1 MATTATEEPT
11 ISQGGKISTF
21 DKISGA
27 QASLNS
33 STATNMF
40 KAYNSGQMTPDDAQ
54 AYEAHVKAGE
64 IMLPRGETLKGEAA
78 GETAAPT
85 AQGAARELP
94 MSVWKAYGSNAM
106 SPEDRISLERHVKL
120 GHVAPPVDF
129 VMDQTEMPET
139 TLGGIGSAIARG
151 VAPALP
157 MAAAGAGIGAA
168 LGAPIAGVGA
178 IPGAA
183 AGALV
188 GAGTSLLA
196 DPLTEAFNKLTGGH
210 VGMPTEAIQQLLSH
224 FGVQVPDTAVEHV
237 MQSMAGGAVAGVSGA
252 GAAKVIG
259 GALGMAP
266 MALNAASKLNKVA
279 PTLTRFAAE
288 MAEAPVAQA
297 IAGAG
302 AGGSAQIA
310 AESGAGPGMQL
321 AAGLLGGA
329 ATGVASTMHL
339 TGPNAADLA
348 GRQLAA
354 EGKQFKIPV
363 LTSDVSPPRTFV
375 GKNLQAAGERVPIT
389 GTGPLR
395 AAQQEARINAVR
407 EFVQEHGGASAA
419 EAVEEVTANL
429 LATHGEKLNKY
440 NGKKLEVINR
450 LSTNAAVPTPNAI
463 AEIDKQI
470 NFLSSLKLKEFNPAI
485 AILEDWKQASQGQ
498 NLSNIEVLRK
508 QIGNVFQAPE
518 LASVRD
524 TSSKALSSIYHA
536 INEDMGEFILANGE
550 QRDFAKW
557 KIANLRL
564 AKLKG
569 EVDDKSVLEQILNK
583 GEATPELVRKML
595 FSTKPSDVRVLYSKL
610 SRQGKTSAQSA
621 IIAEAAE
628 KATTDGVIIP
638 DRFSSGVDKLSS
650 QFGVFFPGD
659 AKRKVDGLVSVLRAT
674 KRAGAAA
681 AHPPTGVQVATVGS
695 ALAAGHIVGTPLG
708 GVSLLGSAGGLARL
722 YESAP
727 VRNLLLRL
735 PHVRIGSA
743 EDSAI
748 MQRINN
754 AAAKNAPPPPA
765 GSPPHGSPPGTP
777 PVAPAIAPAAP
788 AIAPAA
794 PAVAPTPV
802 AAPVAPAIAPAA
814 PAVAPAPVAAPVAAA
829 IAKRPLSPFASES
842 IAPPGKPVPALKRVL
857 SPFALNE
864 PLPIP
869 RPNPFATDGII
880 RKPPSPF
887 ASEGIAPPYAKDAAP
902 VAPAAVRAEAAVQKA
917 NVAKVNALTDSQAR
931 YVARSLGFGHMPEH
945 LKEVLKQTHPEDL
958 AKALENVP
966 AVVKAKPG
974 PAVETPAAASMK
986 LLPEVS
992 ESSARAAENKRLV
1005 MEAKAKKASPAGAE
1019 AIQLPATET
1028 PLAKFENARASK
1040 AAELKA
1046 LVEMAAARKAEAKS
1060 KAPAVKQVELAAE
1073 TGAKPLEPWEMTRK
1087 EWNNHN
1093 FDENIHRDLPS
1104 DYFSNYEFNAK
1115 KSSTTLAKKM
1125 PSGIEI
1131 RSHNDPS
1138 MHGILFAFDG
1148 DKNVGMGDGKAFVVK
1163 PDYQK
1168 QGIGSELMKLTYA
1181 GKSIGSRTSAGY
1193 SLVSSFHKKEVA
1205 TAISE
1210 GKPVPAKVLADYPD
1224 IKPVAAT
1231 SGKTVAGIASSS
1243 DIVSIER
1250 NISNLEYRM
1259 QQDKASGKLR
1269 PENVQRLAELRAQLK
1284 SANLPSSPAASK
1296 PAGIDATAKPLPERT
1311 YDTMSDA
1318 IALSSPSGK
1327 MSKTSRDAAEKRLG
1341 EKLFGEGG
1349 MPAPSHPQP
1358 LEQVSLRRQAAELDR
1373 LAEGGMKPKAF
1384 RQDAENLR
1392 KRADA
1397 LDNAAGIEATARPF
1411 DHGELNLPLSKR
1423 GITDAQID
1431 RHLKVQRQEAEQSI
1445 REGRAQ
1451 SAVDKKAAKELNLKY
1466 GDQLASRTALKHGLD
1481 KKAVVEHIN
1490 RLVLDNPTEALKLL
1504 ERETAKAPAVE
1515 AAAKAP
1521 ASKAT
1526 VVEAQAAKPVEQMTA
1541 EDHAKIY
1548 QVVKSDAVLDG
1559 RSIINADNIPN
1570 MESISSSIDNAKI
1583 LPGIREISM
1592 SDFTGLNGKH
1602 YSVEGQKRIN
1612 KLAEQIKAS
1621 GEITPLIVVRDGEGS
1636 YILEGAT
1643 RADALFKI
1651 GAKSFP
1657 AKVVLDLDSIS
1668 EANIKFKSAASIE
1681 ATAKAPAVGA
1691 ETTKAEAQVKTVVK
1705 QHPDGTFSA
1714 KFIVPKDMMPEQIGG
1729 HQKKFLKT
1737 TPAGDYIIDDPGST
1751 SETAHEASKD
1761 LLFSLRQ
1768 AHAKFLTPYDQA
1780 SSERVAAQIEQYK
1793 ATVDP
1798 IVYAVKEQIQGRRN
1812 KQLAKI
1818 VADEGDK
1825 PAFWMDDQVHL
1836 ESGIHGM
1843 TGHGEKYMTE
1853 NGERAPKVFAK
1864 KIAEI
1869 VNSSG
1874 EGKIWGANKAAK
1886 NVAAKVHAEYK
1897 VNEAANAVKQKAVE
1911 EAKAVEQAE
1920 QAKIYNEKISLEGE
1934 KTIRSSSSANY
1945 NVGIRDAKDGL
1956 SVIESRIYTKESMP
1970 GVELLV
1976 WKASDGWRTAE
1987 KKTGMGVSGVA
1998 TSSAKKALDKGFEA
2012 IRANGGSERIK
2023 KMIKS
2028 GDFKILNP
2036 ETGIEATAQAPS
2048 VVIKGNK

>member
-40 KAYNSGQMTPDDAQ
+40 QAYSSGQMTPGDAQ

-64 IMLPRGETLKGEAA
+64 IMLPRGATLKGEAA

-85 AQGAARELP
+85 AQGAARELS

-106 SPEDRISLERHVKL
+106 SPADRISLEKHVKL

-188 GAGTSLLA
+188 GAGTALLA

-354 EGKQFKIPV
+354 EGEQFKIPV

-375 GKNLQAAGERVPIT
+375 GKNLQAAGERVPIA

-419 EAVEEVTANL
+419 QAVEEVTANL

-550 QRDFAKW
+550 RRDFAKW

-564 AKLKG
+564 AELKG
-569 EVDDKSVLEQILNK
+569 EVNDKSVLEQILNK

-621 IIAEAAE
+621 LIAEAAE

-650 QFGVFFPGD
+650 QLGIFFPGD

-777 PVAPAIAPAAP
+777 PVAPHAPPTAAPAAP
-788 AIAPAA
+788 AIAPAPAVASPA

-802 AAPVAPAIAPAA
+802 AAPVAAAIAPKPRPAA
-814 PAVAPAPVAAPVAAA
+814 PAVPYNANALMSSAEAETLADKIVAMGRAARGDRPAAPALPGASAPITSKEAEELASKVIALGRAARGEVTSAEAEALADKVILMARRARASKPPPSPADAAAEAAQAQPMPAEPAPAP
-829 IAKRPLSPFASES
+829 
-842 IAPPGKPVPALKRVL
+842 
-857 SPFALNE
+857 
-864 PLPIP
+864 
-869 RPNPFATDGII
+869 
-880 RKPPSPF
+880 
-887 ASEGIAPPYAKDAAP
+887 
-902 VAPAAVRAEAAVQKA
+902 APAAARAEAAVQKA

-966 AVVKAKPG
+966 AVAKEK
-974 PAVETPAAASMK
+974 PAAAATPAAASMK

-992 ESSARAAENKRLV
+992 ESSAKAAKAAENKRLV

-1040 AAELKA
+1040 AAEVKA

-1060 KAPAVKQVELAAE
+1060 KAPAVKPVELAAE
-1073 TGAKPLEPWEMTRK
+1073 TGAKMTRA
-1087 EWNNHN
+1087 E
-1093 FDENIHRDLPS
+1093 
-1104 DYFSNYEFNAK
+1104 
-1115 KSSTTLAKKM
+1115 
-1125 PSGIEI
+1125 
-1131 RSHNDPS
+1131 
-1138 MHGILFAFDG
+1138 
-1148 DKNVGMGDGKAFVVK
+1148 
-1163 PDYQK
+1163 
-1168 QGIGSELMKLTYA
+1168 MKL
-1181 GKSIGSRTSAGY
+1181 
-1193 SLVSSFHKKEVA
+1193 L
-1205 TAISE
+1205 
-1210 GKPVPAKVLADYPD
+1210 D
-1224 IKPVAAT
+1224 KPVAAT

-1259 QQDKASGKLR
+1259 KQDKASGKLR

-1397 LDNAAGIEATARPF
+1397 LDNAAGIDATARPF

-1504 ERETAKAPAVE
+1504 ERETAKAPAV
-1515 AAAKAP
+1515 
-1521 ASKAT
+1521 
-1526 VVEAQAAKPVEQMTA
+1526 
-1541 EDHAKIY
+1541 
-1548 QVVKSDAVLDG
+1548 
-1559 RSIINADNIPN
+1559 
-1570 MESISSSIDNAKI
+1570 
-1583 LPGIREISM
+1583 
-1592 SDFTGLNGKH
+1592 
-1602 YSVEGQKRIN
+1602 
-1612 KLAEQIKAS
+1612 
-1621 GEITPLIVVRDGEGS
+1621 
-1636 YILEGAT
+1636 
-1643 RADALFKI
+1643 
-1651 GAKSFP
+1651 
-1657 AKVVLDLDSIS
+1657 
-1668 EANIKFKSAASIE
+1668 
-1681 ATAKAPAVGA
+1681 GA

-1768 AHAKFLTPYDQA
+1768 AHAKFPTPYDQA

-1798 IVYAVKEQIQGRRN
+1798 IVYAVKEQIQDRRN

-1843 TGHGEKYMTE
+1843 TDHGEKYMTE

-1886 NVAAKVHAEYK
+1886 NVAAKVNAEYK

-1920 QAKIYNEKISLEGE
+1920 QARIYNEKISLEGE

-1970 GVELLV
+1970 GVELLA

>member
-33 STATNMF
+33 PTATNMF
-40 KAYNSGQMTPDDAQ
+40 QAYSSGQMTPEDAK

-64 IMLPRGETLKGEAA
+64 IMLPRGATLKGEAA

-129 VMDQTEMPET
+129 VMDQTEMPKT

-237 MQSMAGGAVAGVSGA
+237 MQSMAGGAAAGVSGA

-310 AESGAGPGMQL
+310 AEHGAGPGMQL

-354 EGKQFKIPV
+354 EGEQFKIPV

-375 GKNLQAAGERVPIT
+375 GKNLQAAGERVPIA

-419 EAVEEVTANL
+419 QAVEEVTANL

-550 QRDFAKW
+550 RRDFAKW

-621 IIAEAAE
+621 LIAEAAE

-650 QFGVFFPGD
+650 QLGIFFPGD

-695 ALAAGHIVGTPLG
+695 ALAAGHIAGTTLG
-708 GVSLLGSAGGLARL
+708 GVSLLGGAGGLARL

-765 GSPPHGSPPGTP
+765 GAPSPVTPPGTP
-777 PVAPAIAPAAP
+777 PVAPHAPPTAP
-788 AIAPAA
+788 PAA
-794 PAVAPTPV
+794 PAVAPPAAVVHAPAPAV
-802 AAPVAPAIAPAA
+802 APPVAPAIAPAA

-829 IAKRPLSPFASES
+829 IAKRPLSPFASEGIAPPVNTFGS
-842 IAPPGKPVPALKRVL
+842 VGIAPPGKPVPAAYPPGVKS
-857 SPFALNE
+857 SPL
-864 PLPIP
+864 
-869 RPNPFATDGII
+869 ATNGIVK
-880 RKPPSPF
+880 KPPSPF

-902 VAPAAVRAEAAVQKA
+902 VAPAAARAEAAVQKA

-966 AVVKAKPG
+966 AVAKEK
-974 PAVETPAAASMK
+974 PAAAATPAAAAMK

-992 ESSARAAENKRLV
+992 ESSAKAAKAAENKRLV

-1040 AAELKA
+1040 AAEVKA

-1060 KAPAVKQVELAAE
+1060 KAPAVKQVKPAAE
-1073 TGAKPLEPWEMTRK
+1073 TGAKMTRA
-1087 EWNNHN
+1087 EIDGAI
-1093 FDENIHRDLPS
+1093 DELLYAPTKSNGKPRVSFKTKIEANWFRRGFEAANEKPGLPLPNRQPGVPANEQKIHD
-1104 DYFSNYEFNAK
+1104 A
-1115 KSSTTLAKKM
+1115 
-1125 PSGIEI
+1125 
-1131 RSHNDPS
+1131 
-1138 MHGILFAFDG
+1138 FA
-1148 DKNVGMGDGKAFVVK
+1148 
-1163 PDYQK
+1163 
-1168 QGIGSELMKLTYA
+1168 QGWARAQMKL
-1181 GKSIGSRTSAGY
+1181 RD
-1193 SLVSSFHKKEVA
+1193 
-1205 TAISE
+1205 
-1210 GKPVPAKVLADYPD
+1210 KP
-1224 IKPVAAT
+1224 T
-1231 SGKTVAGIASSS
+1231 
-1243 DIVSIER
+1243 
-1250 NISNLEYRM
+1250 
-1259 QQDKASGKLR
+1259 
-1269 PENVQRLAELRAQLK
+1269 
-1284 SANLPSSPAASK
+1284 AASK
-1296 PAGIDATAKPLPERT
+1296 PASIEATAKPLPERT

-1327 MSKTSRDAAEKRLG
+1327 MSKTSRDAAEKRLS

-1397 LDNAAGIEATARPF
+1397 LDNAAGIKATARPF

-1451 SAVDKKAAKELNLKY
+1451 SAVDKKAAEELNLKY

-1490 RLVLDNPTEALKLL
+1490 RLVLDNPTEAIKLL

-1515 AAAKAP
+1515 
-1521 ASKAT
+1521 
-1526 VVEAQAAKPVEQMTA
+1526 
-1541 EDHAKIY
+1541 
-1548 QVVKSDAVLDG
+1548 
-1559 RSIINADNIPN
+1559 
-1570 MESISSSIDNAKI
+1570 
-1583 LPGIREISM
+1583 
-1592 SDFTGLNGKH
+1592 
-1602 YSVEGQKRIN
+1602 
-1612 KLAEQIKAS
+1612 
-1621 GEITPLIVVRDGEGS
+1621 
-1636 YILEGAT
+1636 
-1643 RADALFKI
+1643 
-1651 GAKSFP
+1651 
-1657 AKVVLDLDSIS
+1657 
-1668 EANIKFKSAASIE
+1668 
-1681 ATAKAPAVGA
+1681 A

-1705 QHPDGTFSA
+1705 QHTDGTFSA

-1798 IVYAVKEQIQGRRN
+1798 IVYAIKEQIQGRRN

-1825 PAFWMDDQVHL
+1825 PAFWIDDQVHL

-1843 TGHGEKYMTE
+1843 TDHGEKYMTE

-1874 EGKIWGANKAAK
+1874 EGRLWGANKAAK

-1920 QAKIYNEKISLEGE
+1920 QARIHNEKISLEGE

-1945 NVGIRDAKDGL
+1945 NVGIRDDKDGI
-1956 SVIESRIYTKESMP
+1956 SVIESRIYTKKSMP
-1970 GVELLV
+1970 GVELLA
-1976 WKASDGWRTAE
+1976 WKAPDGWRTAE

>member
-33 STATNMF
+33 PTATNMF
-40 KAYNSGQMTPDDAQ
+40 QAYSSGQMTPEDAQ

-64 IMLPRGETLKGEAA
+64 IMLPRGATLKGEAA

-129 VMDQTEMPET
+129 VMDQTEMPKT

-237 MQSMAGGAVAGVSGA
+237 MQSMAGGAAAGVSGA

-310 AESGAGPGMQL
+310 AEHGAGPGMQL

-354 EGKQFKIPV
+354 EGEKFKIPV

-375 GKNLQAAGERVPIT
+375 GKNLQAAGERVPIA

-550 QRDFAKW
+550 RRDFAKW

-564 AKLKG
+564 AELKG
-569 EVDDKSVLEQILNK
+569 EVNDKAVLEQILNK

-621 IIAEAAE
+621 LIAEAAE

-650 QFGVFFPGD
+650 QLGIFFPGD

-695 ALAAGHIVGTPLG
+695 ALAAGHIAGTTLG
-708 GVSLLGSAGGLARL
+708 GVSLLGGAGGLARL

-765 GSPPHGSPPGTP
+765 GTPSPATPSGTP
-777 PVAPAIAPAAP
+777 PVAPHAPPTAPAAAP
-788 AIAPAA
+788 AAA
-794 PAVAPTPV
+794 PAVAP
-802 AAPVAPAIAPAA
+802 PVAPAIAPAA

-829 IAKRPLSPFASES
+829 IAKRPLSPFASVGIAPPVNPFGS
-842 IAPPGKPVPALKRVL
+842 VGIAPPGKPVPAAYPPGVK
-857 SPFALNE
+857 SS
-864 PLPIP
+864 
-869 RPNPFATDGII
+869 PFATDGIV

-902 VAPAAVRAEAAVQKA
+902 APAAARAEAAVQKA

-966 AVVKAKPG
+966 AVAKEK
-974 PAVETPAAASMK
+974 PAAAATPAAAAMK

-992 ESSARAAENKRLV
+992 ESSAKAAKAAENKRLV

-1040 AAELKA
+1040 AAEVKA

-1060 KAPAVKQVELAAE
+1060 KAPPAE
-1073 TGAKPLEPWEMTRK
+1073 TGAT
-1087 EWNNHN
+1087 
-1093 FDENIHRDLPS
+1093 
-1104 DYFSNYEFNAK
+1104 
-1115 KSSTTLAKKM
+1115 
-1125 PSGIEI
+1125 
-1131 RSHNDPS
+1131 
-1138 MHGILFAFDG
+1138 
-1148 DKNVGMGDGKAFVVK
+1148 
-1163 PDYQK
+1163 
-1168 QGIGSELMKLTYA
+1168 GIGSIYEATLKGEKVWVVLKGETKA
-1181 GKSIGSRTSAGY
+1181 VGDEIFRNRPEAEQASRNAILSAANKKAKTNRVVEQQAVR
-1193 SLVSSFHKKEVA
+1193 LDASF
-1205 TAISE
+1205 TAEMNPMQRKRAENALDANVMAE
-1210 GKPVPAKVLADYPD
+1210 GKPISRRELVEQDVSNGAEIVMSKDDQRRLQSPSGAYRAETQISKTAMDYAEHLISKRTTD
-1224 IKPVAAT
+1224 LKPPTAAT

-1243 DIVSIER
+1243 DIASIER

-1259 QQDKASGKLR
+1259 QQDKARGMTR

-1296 PAGIDATAKPLPERT
+1296 PADLEATAKPLPERT

-1327 MSKTSRDAAEKRLG
+1327 MSKTSRDAAEKRLS

-1451 SAVDKKAAKELNLKY
+1451 SAVDKKAAEELNLKY

-1515 AAAKAP
+1515 A
-1521 ASKAT
+1521 
-1526 VVEAQAAKPVEQMTA
+1526 VVTKTSAKPAKTKKDTEHITVFRAGDKGEVGIKPFSSFSENKKTA
-1541 EDHAKIY
+1541 EAY
-1548 QVVKSDAVLDG
+1548 T
-1559 RSIINADNIPN
+1559 DNPGFGGPN
-1570 MESISSSIDNAKI
+1570 
-1583 LPGIREISM
+1583 IREIKVPK
-1592 SDFTGLNGKH
+1592 GK
-1602 YSVEGQKRIN
+1602 
-1612 KLAEQIKAS
+1612 
-1621 GEITPLIVVRDGEGS
+1621 
-1636 YILEGAT
+1636 ILEANVRSRHGMAELAKSIGLT
-1643 RADALFKI
+1643 AEEGESWIDNGWQYPWEESSKVKKALEQSGYDWVSYVDDFPQ
-1651 GAKSFP
+1651 GAKTIVP
-1657 AKVVLDLDSIS
+1657 LKMPKGWTQRGNLWHPPDA
-1668 EANIKFKSAASIE
+1668 SAVE
-1681 ATAKAPAVGA
+1681 ATAKAPAVEA

-1798 IVYAVKEQIQGRRN
+1798 IVYAVKEQIQGNRN

-1843 TGHGEKYMTE
+1843 TDHGEKYMTE

-1920 QAKIYNEKISLEGE
+1920 QARIYNEKISLEGE

-1945 NVGIRDAKDGL
+1945 NVGMRDGKDGV

-1970 GVELLV
+1970 GVELIA

>member
-33 STATNMF
+33 PTATNMF
-40 KAYNSGQMTPDDAQ
+40 QAYSSGQMTPEDAQ

-64 IMLPRGETLKGEAA
+64 IMLPRGATLKGEAA

-129 VMDQTEMPET
+129 VMDQTEMPKT

-237 MQSMAGGAVAGVSGA
+237 MQSMAGGAAAGVSGA

-310 AESGAGPGMQL
+310 AEHGAGPGMQL

-354 EGKQFKIPV
+354 EGEKFKIPV

-375 GKNLQAAGERVPIT
+375 GKNLQAAGERVPIA

-550 QRDFAKW
+550 RRDFAKW

-564 AKLKG
+564 AELKG
-569 EVDDKSVLEQILNK
+569 EVNDKAVLEQILNK

-621 IIAEAAE
+621 LIAEAAE

-650 QFGVFFPGD
+650 QLGIFFPGD

-695 ALAAGHIVGTPLG
+695 ALAAGHIAGTTLG
-708 GVSLLGSAGGLARL
+708 GVSLLGGAGGLARL

-765 GSPPHGSPPGTP
+765 GTPSPATPSGTP
-777 PVAPAIAPAAP
+777 PVAPHAPPTAPAAAP
-788 AIAPAA
+788 AAA
-794 PAVAPTPV
+794 PAVAP
-802 AAPVAPAIAPAA
+802 PVAPAIAPAA

-829 IAKRPLSPFASES
+829 IAKRPLSPFASVGIAPPVNPFGS
-842 IAPPGKPVPALKRVL
+842 VGIAPPGKPVPAAYPPGVK
-857 SPFALNE
+857 SS
-864 PLPIP
+864 
-869 RPNPFATDGII
+869 PFATDGIV

-902 VAPAAVRAEAAVQKA
+902 APAAARAEAAVQKA

-966 AVVKAKPG
+966 AVAKEK
-974 PAVETPAAASMK
+974 PAAAATPAAAAMK

-992 ESSARAAENKRLV
+992 ESSAKAAKAAENKRLV

-1040 AAELKA
+1040 AAEVKA

-1060 KAPAVKQVELAAE
+1060 KAPPRRDR
-1073 TGAKPLEPWEMTRK
+1073 GDRNW
-1087 EWNNHN
+1087 
-1093 FDENIHRDLPS
+1093 FDL
-1104 DYFSNYEFNAK
+1104 
-1115 KSSTTLAKKM
+1115 
-1125 PSGIEI
+1125 
-1131 RSHNDPS
+1131 
-1138 MHGILFAFDG
+1138 
-1148 DKNVGMGDGKAFVVK
+1148 
-1163 PDYQK
+1163 
-1168 QGIGSELMKLTYA
+1168 
-1181 GKSIGSRTSAGY
+1181 
-1193 SLVSSFHKKEVA
+1193 
-1205 TAISE
+1205 
-1210 GKPVPAKVLADYPD
+1210 
-1224 IKPVAAT
+1224 
-1231 SGKTVAGIASSS
+1231 
-1243 DIVSIER
+1243 
-1250 NISNLEYRM
+1250 
-1259 QQDKASGKLR
+1259 
-1269 PENVQRLAELRAQLK
+1269 
-1284 SANLPSSPAASK
+1284 
-1296 PAGIDATAKPLPERT
+1296 
-1311 YDTMSDA
+1311 
-1318 IALSSPSGK
+1318 
-1327 MSKTSRDAAEKRLG
+1327 
-1341 EKLFGEGG
+1341 
-1349 MPAPSHPQP
+1349 
-1358 LEQVSLRRQAAELDR
+1358 
-1373 LAEGGMKPKAF
+1373 
-1384 RQDAENLR
+1384 
-1392 KRADA
+1392 
-1397 LDNAAGIEATARPF
+1397 
-1411 DHGELNLPLSKR
+1411 
-1423 GITDAQID
+1423 
-1431 RHLKVQRQEAEQSI
+1431 
-1445 REGRAQ
+1445 
-1451 SAVDKKAAKELNLKY
+1451 
-1466 GDQLASRTALKHGLD
+1466 
-1481 KKAVVEHIN
+1481 
-1490 RLVLDNPTEALKLL
+1490 
-1504 ERETAKAPAVE
+1504 
-1515 AAAKAP
+1515 
-1521 ASKAT
+1521 
-1526 VVEAQAAKPVEQMTA
+1526 
-1541 EDHAKIY
+1541 
-1548 QVVKSDAVLDG
+1548 
-1559 RSIINADNIPN
+1559 
-1570 MESISSSIDNAKI
+1570 
-1583 LPGIREISM
+1583 
-1592 SDFTGLNGKH
+1592 
-1602 YSVEGQKRIN
+1602 
-1612 KLAEQIKAS
+1612 
-1621 GEITPLIVVRDGEGS
+1621 
-1636 YILEGAT
+1636 
-1643 RADALFKI
+1643 
-1651 GAKSFP
+1651 
-1657 AKVVLDLDSIS
+1657 
-1668 EANIKFKSAASIE
+1668 
-1681 ATAKAPAVGA
+1681 
-1691 ETTKAEAQVKTVVK
+1691 
-1705 QHPDGTFSA
+1705 
-1714 KFIVPKDMMPEQIGG
+1714 
-1729 HQKKFLKT
+1729 
-1737 TPAGDYIIDDPGST
+1737 
-1751 SETAHEASKD
+1751 
-1761 LLFSLRQ
+1761 
-1768 AHAKFLTPYDQA
+1768 
-1780 SSERVAAQIEQYK
+1780 
-1793 ATVDP
+1793 
-1798 IVYAVKEQIQGRRN
+1798 
-1812 KQLAKI
+1812 
-1818 VADEGDK
+1818 
-1825 PAFWMDDQVHL
+1825 
-1836 ESGIHGM
+1836 
-1843 TGHGEKYMTE
+1843 
-1853 NGERAPKVFAK
+1853 
-1864 KIAEI
+1864 
-1869 VNSSG
+1869 
-1874 EGKIWGANKAAK
+1874 
-1886 NVAAKVHAEYK
+1886 
-1897 VNEAANAVKQKAVE
+1897 
-1911 EAKAVEQAE
+1911 
-1920 QAKIYNEKISLEGE
+1920 
-1934 KTIRSSSSANY
+1934 
-1945 NVGIRDAKDGL
+1945 
-1956 SVIESRIYTKESMP
+1956 
-1970 GVELLV
+1970 
-1976 WKASDGWRTAE
+1976 
-1987 KKTGMGVSGVA
+1987 
-1998 TSSAKKALDKGFEA
+1998 
-2012 IRANGGSERIK
+2012 
-2023 KMIKS
+2023 
-2028 GDFKILNP
+2028 
-2036 ETGIEATAQAPS
+2036 
-2048 VVIKGNK
+2048 